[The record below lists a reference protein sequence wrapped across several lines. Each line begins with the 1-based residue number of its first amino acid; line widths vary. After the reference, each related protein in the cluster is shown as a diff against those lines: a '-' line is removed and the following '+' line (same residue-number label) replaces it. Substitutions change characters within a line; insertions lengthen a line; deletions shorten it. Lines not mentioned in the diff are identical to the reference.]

1 MANEKHYVPY
11 GLRDIWFGEYSY
23 SAGAISYA
31 NQQVLGRGITATF
44 DLKFA
49 EGRLYSSG
57 ALSRYKKKLT
67 GGSISL
73 NVEDLPQSIQKSIFA
88 ATEYSRNV
96 GTGSS
101 TAVKS
106 IGYNRNSGG
115 RYVGIATYVPA
126 DEASG
131 DGYIGVFVHKAMFG
145 PPSMSYQTENDS
157 IQWTT
162 PTTTGEFVDPDGTQS
177 DGSPWSQ
184 IEIAEF
190 ATEAEALAWCKAC
203 LGVTG

>member
-23 SAGAISYA
+23 SNGAISYA

-96 GTGSS
+96 GSGSP

-131 DGYIGVFVHKAMFG
+131 DGYIGIFVHKAMFG

-157 IQWTT
+157 IQWVT
-162 PTTTGEFVDPDGTQS
+162 PTTTGEFVDPDGAQS
-177 DGSPWSQ
+177 DGTPWSQ

-190 ATEAEALAWCKAC
+190 ATEAAALAWCKAC
-203 LGVTG
+203 LGVTE

>member
-23 SAGAISYA
+23 SDGAISYA

-96 GTGSS
+96 GSA
-101 TAVKS
+101 AVKS

-190 ATEAEALAWCKAC
+190 ATEAAALEWCKAC
-203 LGVTG
+203 LGVTE

>member
-23 SAGAISYA
+23 SNGTISYA

-96 GTGSS
+96 GSA
-101 TAVKS
+101 AVKS

-131 DGYIGVFVHKAMFG
+131 DGYIGVFVHKAIFG

-190 ATEAEALAWCKAC
+190 ATEAAALEWCKAC
-203 LGVTG
+203 LGVTE

>member
-23 SAGAISYA
+23 SDGAISYA

-106 IGYNRNSGG
+106 IGYN

>member
-23 SAGAISYA
+23 SNGAISYA

-96 GTGSS
+96 GSGSS

-106 IGYNRNSGG
+106 IGYNRNSGFRSSSGSRTKTIKETKTTVLVCPTCEGAKFVLCPECNG
-115 RYVGIATYVPA
+115 RKAHPCKKCNGLGIKKK
-126 DEASG
+126 G
-131 DGYIGVFVHKAMFG
+131 GGF
-145 PPSMSYQTENDS
+145 
-157 IQWTT
+157 
-162 PTTTGEFVDPDGTQS
+162 
-177 DGSPWSQ
+177 
-184 IEIAEF
+184 
-190 ATEAEALAWCKAC
+190 
-203 LGVTG
+203 

>member
-23 SAGAISYA
+23 SDGAISYA

-96 GTGSS
+96 GSA
-101 TAVKS
+101 AVKS

-190 ATEAEALAWCKAC
+190 ATEASALEWCKAC
-203 LGVTG
+203 LGVTK

>member
-23 SAGAISYA
+23 SNGAISYA

-96 GTGSS
+96 GSA
-101 TAVKS
+101 AVKS

-190 ATEAEALAWCKAC
+190 ATEAAALEWCKAC
-203 LGVTG
+203 LGVTE

>member
-23 SAGAISYA
+23 SDGTISYA

-96 GTGSS
+96 GSA
-101 TAVKS
+101 AVKS

-190 ATEAEALAWCKAC
+190 ATEAAALEWCKAC
-203 LGVTG
+203 LGVTK